1 MSETFRFAADELLRL
16 YLGAE
21 SAAECAEFLD
31 SLVENHALPVI
42 EKSLRAKFH
51 SSFNNGFYLSDADFE
66 DLCGESC
73 LRLVEKLVALRNDA
87 DAKPIRDFN
96 GYAAVIAFNVWNE
109 FLNDGAPN
117 RKSLK
122 NKIRYALG
130 KSGEF
135 EVWRENDEI
144 YGSLISHKQR
154 IKEVSPEDLTIRVE
168 KEFADFRNA
177 ALPDLIF
184 EILEKANS
192 ALKLND
198 LTAIVA
204 RLWAIEDVRDVS
216 LEDFRENNFSAEANR
231 QSIFEMRFKLEQIWQ
246 EIRALPVNQRVALL
260 YNLRDERGREM
271 LFMFFNHKIAS
282 LREISEAMN
291 LSLEDCAKVFPFLP
305 LEDKAIAEKMNLTAK
320 QVGNLRKVA
329 RENLRRRLA
338 GKPKRQRTKEEDYFA
353 RETREIHEKKK

>member
-1 MSETFRFAADELLRL
+1 MRL
-16 YLGAE
+16 YLAAE

-31 SLVENHALPVI
+31 SLIENHALPVI
-42 EKSLRAKFH
+42 EKSLRTKFH
-51 SSFNNGFYLSDADFE
+51 SSENNGFYLSEPDFE

-73 LRLVEKLVALRNDA
+73 LKLVEKLVAMRNDENA
-87 DAKPIRDFN
+87 ERIRDFN
-96 GYAAVIAFNVWNE
+96 AYAAVVAYNVWNE
-109 FLNDGAPN
+109 FLNAGAPN
-117 RKSLK
+117 WKSLK

-130 KSGEF
+130 KSVEL

-144 YGSLISHKQR
+144 YGGLIVHKRR
-154 IKEVSPEDLTIRVE
+154 IKQISTENLTIHVE

-177 ALPDLIF
+177 ALPDLLF

-192 ALKLND
+192 ALKLNE

-204 RLWAIEDVRDVS
+204 RLWVIEDVRDVS
-216 LEDFRENNFSAEANR
+216 LEGFRGNNFSAETHR
-231 QSIFEMRFKLEQIWQ
+231 QSVFEMRFELEQIWQ
-246 EIRALPVNQRVALL
+246 EIRALPINQRVALL

-271 LFMFFNHKIAS
+271 LFMFFNAKIAT

-305 LEDKAIAEKMNLTAK
+305 FTDDIIAEKMNLTAK

-338 GKPKRQRTKEEDYFA
+338 GKPKREKREE
-353 RETREIHEKKK
+353 K